1 MTPRTSHARPRGRRR
16 RSKGSAH
23 AGPARKAPL
32 VAGLT
37 ALAALTAVSLFVAEF
52 AGGGSEPTASARQE
66 APSPADTD
74 SPGAPSSSAS
84 AGKTQKAGADTDP
97 PAKPPTSKPAKS
109 PESSESSES
118 DSSTSST
125 GIPKSGPGTFT
136 TAGAGTGPV
145 GGGRIVTYS
154 VSVENGLKESAE
166 AVATE
171 VDEILADPRG
181 WTADGATGFRR
192 IAGDTADFVVQLA
205 TPDTVDRV
213 CGEYNL
219 DTGGEVNCNVG
230 RHVMVNL
237 KRWRLATPAYAR
249 DIPSYRALI
258 VNHEVGHY
266 LGHNHET
273 CPGAGKPAP
282 AMMQQIKG
290 LRGCVI
296 NAWPY
301 AADGTAITG
310 PPVP

>member
-1 MTPRTSHARPRGRRR
+1 MTPRSSHARPRGRRR

-37 ALAALTAVSLFVAEF
+37 ALAALTAVGLFVTELV
-52 AGGGSEPTASARQE
+52 GGGSESTASARQK
-66 APSPADTD
+66 ASSPADTD
-74 SPGAPSSSAS
+74 SPGAPSASAS
-84 AGKTQKAGADTDP
+84 ARKTPEAGADTDP
-97 PAKPPTSKPAKS
+97 SAKPPTSESAK
-109 PESSESSES
+109 SSESSDSS
-118 DSSTSST
+118 DSSTSSN
-125 GIPKSGPGTFT
+125 GIPKSGPGTFS
-136 TAGAGTGPV
+136 TAGAGTGSV

-166 AVATE
+166 AVASE

>member
-1 MTPRTSHARPRGRRR
+1 MIQRTSHARPRGGRRR
-16 RSKGSAH
+16 RPKRSVRAGRAH
-23 AGPARKAPL
+23 KAPL
-32 VAGLT
+32 VAGFTAVT
-37 ALAALTAVSLFVAEF
+37 ALAVIGLVVTEQGRGGDGTAAAPRNDAPAAAPRSPSPSPS
-52 AGGGSEPTASARQE
+52 GSGTGSGAPPKTKAPKPTKSPDSSPSSGPSASAR
-66 APSPADTD
+66 S
-74 SPGAPSSSAS
+74 GA
-84 AGKTQKAGADTDP
+84 
-97 PAKPPTSKPAKS
+97 
-109 PESSESSES
+109 
-118 DSSTSST
+118 

-136 TAGAGTGPV
+136 TAGAGSGTA

-154 VSVENGLKESAE
+154 VSVEDGLKESAA
-166 AVATE
+166 AVAAE
-171 VDEILADPRG
+171 VDQILADPRG

-192 IAGDTADFVVQLA
+192 VAGGTADFVVQLA

-237 KRWRLATPAYAR
+237 KRWRLATPFYAH
-249 DIPSYRALI
+249 DVPSYRALI
-258 VNHEVGHY
+258 INHEVGHF
-266 LGHNHET
+266 LGHGHET
-273 CPGAGKPAP
+273 CAGAGKPAP

-301 AADGTAITG
+301 AADGTRITG